1 VGVFENEWWEEA
13 GETTGGDVGDDGEL
27 FGPRDG
33 DAHAPAEVGVGG
45 FDDAMADVLPE
56 MGEV

>member
-1 VGVFENEWWEEA
+1 MFENEWWEEA

-33 DAHAPAEVGVGG
+33 DANAPAEVGVGG